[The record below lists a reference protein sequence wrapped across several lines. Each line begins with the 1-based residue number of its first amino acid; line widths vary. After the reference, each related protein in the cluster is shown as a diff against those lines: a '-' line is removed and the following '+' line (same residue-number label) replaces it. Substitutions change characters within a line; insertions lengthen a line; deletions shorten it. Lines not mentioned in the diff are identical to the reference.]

1 MRHSN
6 DKVLLTVRTIVTKHI
21 LPSCISSGTHG
32 LLDISSMPTVA
43 ELDEFIVQSITDGW
57 KQVMFHLR
65 VESFMIDILKGD
77 NPGQLEEASR
87 IVLSNWLNTKSG
99 TGVTERTWRSV
110 LKALERSWHKRL
122 ADKLKREQ
130 FGESSEDPHSELT
143 TAGVCAAG
151 LWRDCTCY
159 RLKCCCLT
167 LLEREPQAQC
177 INEYSFIDELS

>member
-6 DKVLLTVRTIVTKHI
+6 DGVLLTLRTFVTKHI
-21 LPSCISSGTHG
+21 LPSCISSGAHG
-32 LLDISSMPTVA
+32 LVNISSKPTLA
-43 ELDEFIVQSITDGW
+43 ELNEFIVRSITDGW

-77 NPGQLEEASR
+77 NPGQLEEASQ
-87 IVLSNWLNTKSG
+87 IVLSNWLNAKSG

-110 LKALERSWHKRL
+110 LKALERSQHKWL

-130 FGESSEDPHSELT
+130 LGESSE
-143 TAGVCAAG
+143 
-151 LWRDCTCY
+151 
-159 RLKCCCLT
+159 CCCLT

-177 INEYSFIDELS
+177 INEYSFSDELS